1 MNFVRKG
8 PGYLF
13 LHSEEPE
20 VAANRLLALFE
31 AKKLDFRPALEM
43 ACEDDTIVFISLL
56 VSEKTKVADASH
68 IIVISGKPLALLV
81 NLINKKSTDYIHN
94 IDIAPGQLVMR
105 IPAEGLEV
113 IKEIKEFYRGKVVK
127 FKEGISEGGT
137 GDTIISFTDKPLRS
151 NINSLQL
158 VKQNLL
164 VNKPVNSVYHKLRR
178 DSVRFITHG
187 LDHSQWYELKI
198 NIYDSTDSYELQ
210 YERLVTVLADMEV
223 GFILGESWTRDHA
236 IALLSVVAYQV
247 RVFSIMAPRE
257 IKKILFSLE
266 YNSNGKRI
274 VDYDLYHQSDKIS
287 WTSFSTGSYERK
299 EIGVKL
305 REELLAQLSD
315 ESYERLKELEEELEN
330 N

>member
-13 LHSEEPE
+13 LRSEKPE
-20 VAANRLLALFE
+20 VAEEKLLKLFG
-31 AKKLDFRPALEM
+31 AKKLDFRRALEV
-43 ACEDDTIVFISLL
+43 ASEDDTIVFISPL
-56 VSEKTKVADASH
+56 VSNKTRVGDASG
-68 IIVISGKPLALLV
+68 IIVISDKSLALLV
-81 NLINKKSTDYIHN
+81 NLINKGSTDYIHK

-113 IKEIKEFYRGKVVK
+113 IREIKEFYKAKVVG
-127 FKEGISEGGT
+127 FKEGINEGEAE
-137 GDTIISFTDKPLRS
+137 DTIISFTEKPLRS

-164 VNKPVNSVYHKLRR
+164 INRPVESVYHKLRR

-187 LDHSQWYELKI
+187 LDHSHWYELKI
-198 NIYDSTDSYELQ
+198 NIYDSADNYELQ
-210 YERLVTVLADMEV
+210 YERLVTVLADLEV

-247 RVFSIMAPRE
+247 RLFSLMAPRE

-266 YNSNGKRI
+266 YDSEGKRI

-287 WTSFSTGSYERK
+287 WTGFATGSYERK

-305 REELLAQLSD
+305 REELLGQLSD
-315 ESYERLKELEEELEN
+315 ESRERLRELEKELLK
-330 N
+330 